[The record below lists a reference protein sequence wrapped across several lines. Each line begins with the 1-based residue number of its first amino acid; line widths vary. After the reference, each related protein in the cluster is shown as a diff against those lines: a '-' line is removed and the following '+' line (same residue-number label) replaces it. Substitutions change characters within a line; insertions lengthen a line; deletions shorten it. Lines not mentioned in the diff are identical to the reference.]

1 MIFLFTFFL
10 FILIFFIQKFCI
22 YPLEKNIFPS
32 ALIEQASILY
42 LPHAARIITF
52 YVLGPIVLIPIFLS
66 QCFTYIVLN
75 DSNIINSMILSFLS
89 TLSIFLGFEL
99 FRLFKKNILFEIDK
113 IVDWK
118 KIILIGF
125 LTSFFNSNLSSAYL
139 SFNNKSTFDILLNF
153 RFLLG
158 DVLGL
163 VFGMLI
169 FTYLIKAYSIWI
181 YNDRYKN

>member
-1 MIFLFTFFL
+1 
-10 FILIFFIQKFCI
+10 
-22 YPLEKNIFPS
+22 
-32 ALIEQASILY
+32 
-42 LPHAARIITF
+42 
-52 YVLGPIVLIPIFLS
+52 
-66 QCFTYIVLN
+66 
-75 DSNIINSMILSFLS
+75 MILSFLS

-113 IVDWK
+113 IIDWK

-125 LTSFFNSNLSSAYL
+125 LVSIFNSNLSSAYL

-181 YNDRYKN
+181 YNVRYKN

>member
-22 YPLEKNIFPS
+22 YPLEKNILHS
-32 ALIEQASILY
+32 ALIEQASVLY

-75 DSNIINSMILSFLS
+75 DFNIINSMILSFLS

-125 LTSFFNSNLSSAYL
+125 LTSIFNSNLSSAYL

-181 YNDRYKN
+181 YNVRYKN

>member
-22 YPLEKNIFPS
+22 YPLEKNIFHS
-32 ALIEQASILY
+32 ALIEQASVLY

-75 DSNIINSMILSFLS
+75 DFNIINSMILSFLS

-125 LTSFFNSNLSSAYL
+125 LTSIFNSNLSSAYL

-163 VFGMLI
+163 VFGMII
-169 FTYLIKAYSIWI
+169 FIYLIKLYSIWI
-181 YNDRYKN
+181 YNVRYKN